1 MRKKRVAMHG
11 YSFFCL
17 KLYLN
22 LQQNYVINRQ
32 IYLKGQNNMETIAV
46 NEELTEQNQ
55 TNRLKKFWQKISFGK
70 KKQMQEQDANVD
82 SANETG
88 WSSVIISHMTPEEL
102 LTTSLKELMSNYLPN
117 AYTEKEKKQNQD
129 IVSKFQKYFG
139 KDFDV
144 EKTKFEFTD
153 PKAAQVAQDYLNEK
167 LEGIKNKALSMN
179 IMELNKAVD
188 EIYKFIGFT
197 DINLLETPKQN
208 ADLMF
213 QHRVGHFAQMANTF
227 TVLDTVRDIL
237 DISTD
242 ATMLL
247 GAKLRLENDIKQME
261 NLHRQNAISGE
272 QMAIIYENIG
282 RIHDHYF
289 AKDKGYNADAIGLEK
304 RIARQYMEDALN
316 LTCDVD
322 RIQSCQQYL
331 QQEGKKLTPKIARM
345 VQTAYERYFAKM
357 KANNEPISSKAHE
370 KYADAIVAQE
380 SCIGFI
386 DEKGMQ
392 RIHNQT
398 DKAISHY
405 IKAIETSPRDEN
417 KVQVLNKMLH
427 YVQKYRY
434 DEQDEYLWK
443 SVNVVNDTFSGKNKV
458 LSLMQ
463 LLPKIKKNLPLKKIL
478 LESTFNELLET
489 TDMDE
494 KSRNLLLK
502 NAGKQWVDLADAQKD
517 IKGIAF
523 INQTLDKIEK
533 ADKIRLQKEQMPI
546 SRKSSGGKDYFA

>member
-1 MRKKRVAMHG
+1 
-11 YSFFCL
+11 
-17 KLYLN
+17 
-22 LQQNYVINRQ
+22 
-32 IYLKGQNNMETIAV
+32 METIAV
-46 NEELTEQNQ
+46 NEDLTEQNQ
-55 TNRLKKFWQKISFGK
+55 TNRLKKFWQKISPWK
-70 KKQMQEQDANVD
+70 KKEQTQKQAINND

-102 LTTSLKELMSNYLPN
+102 LTTSLKELMSNYLPE

-129 IVSKFQKYFG
+129 IIGKFQKYFG

-153 PKAAQVAQDYLNEK
+153 PKAAQVAQDYLDDK

-213 QHRVGHFAQMANTF
+213 NHRVGHFPQMANTF
-227 TVLDTVRDIL
+227 TVLDVVRDIL

-242 ATMLL
+242 STMSL
-247 GAKLRLENDIKQME
+247 GAKIRLENDIKQME
-261 NLHRQNAISGE
+261 SLHQQNAITGE

-289 AKDKGYNADAIGLEK
+289 AKDKGCNTDAIVLEK
-304 RIARQYMEDALN
+304 KIARQYMEEALN
-316 LTCDVD
+316 LTSDVN
-322 RIQSCQQYL
+322 RIQSCEQYL

-345 VQTAYERYFAKM
+345 VMTAYERYFDEM
-357 KANNEPISSKAHE
+357 KESNEPISSKAHE
-370 KYADAIVAQE
+370 KYAEAIMAQE

-392 RIHNQT
+392 RIHRQT
-398 DKAISHY
+398 DKALSHY
-405 IKAIETSPRDEN
+405 IRAVKSASRSEN

-427 YVQKYRY
+427 YLQKYRY
-434 DEQDEYLWK
+434 DEQDEYFWK
-443 SVNVVNDTFSGKNKV
+443 SVNVVNDTFSGNNKV
-458 LSLMQ
+458 MGLMQ
-463 LLPKIKKNLPLKKIL
+463 LMPKIRKNLPLKKIL
-478 LESTFNELLET
+478 LESTFNELLDT
-489 TDMDE
+489 KDMDE

-502 NAGKQWVDLADAQKD
+502 NTARQWLDLADAQKD
-517 IKGIAF
+517 ANHIAF
-523 INQTLDKIEK
+523 VNQTLDGIET
-533 ADKIRLQKEQMPI
+533 ADKTRTQKEQMPI
-546 SRKSSGGKDYFA
+546 SRVSSGGKDYFA